1 MASDGGVFAFGDAG
15 FFGSTGG
22 TRLNQPVVGSAA
34 HVDTRP
40 FEAWIIDQVLPAGK
54 IHIYDGRKLSHL
66 PATTVAEVVDLSG
79 AAAAL
84 CVAQTG
90 TSPTRAHMLMF
101 NEAGTQ
107 AVIAYVGS
115 GHVLFLDA
123 ATRAPVQCLRAS
135 AGAGGA
141 RQAHAAVPAAG
152 DRYVVVANQNG
163 KLLERLST
171 DADGDGRPYENAA
184 DIAPEPGATLDLEN
198 CTTPSGAACQS
209 PSLRP
214 DNAPIC
220 PIIDS
225 TGRLAFVTLRGGG
238 MLVVDLTTT
247 PMAIVAEYD
256 AATVHPNGC
265 GGVERAG
272 RMYINSGG
280 GTPTNPTEFD
290 VYSFPLSGFPTSGFN
305 APNQPQPTVIV
316 SRDVGNHDSHGMALV
331 PTLAAGGQF
340 IWAADRFAN
349 TIDVIETPGDS
360 PLGTFAL
367 AGSASADPAP
377 DLFAMAPGGAFALVS
392 LRGLC
397 PQTAN
402 AAGVNNAV
410 GATPGIGVIV
420 VRGGGLSGEL
430 VGVAPITE
438 PAPAGF
444 DCPTRSDDAPG
455 SITNRAD
462 PHGIAIRMK

>member
-1 MASDGGVFAFGDAG
+1 
-15 FFGSTGG
+15 
-22 TRLNQPVVGSAA
+22 
-34 HVDTRP
+34 
-40 FEAWIIDQVLPAGK
+40 
-54 IHIYDGRKLSHL
+54 
-66 PATTVAEVVDLSG
+66 
-79 AAAAL
+79 
-84 CVAQTG
+84 
-90 TSPTRAHMLMF
+90 MLMF
-101 NEAGTQ
+101 NDAGTQ
-107 AVIAYVGS
+107 AIIAYVAS

-123 ATRAPVQCLRAS
+123 ATRAPVQCLRTS
-135 AGAGGA
+135 VGVGGA
-141 RQAHAAVPAAG
+141 RQAHAASPAAG
-152 DRYVVVANQNG
+152 DHYVVVANQNG
-163 KLLERLST
+163 KLLERLNT

-184 DIAPEPGATLDLEN
+184 DIAHEPGATLNLAS

-238 MLVVDLTTT
+238 MLVVNLTAT

-265 GGVERAG
+265 GGAEGAG

-280 GTPTNPTEFD
+280 GTPPNPTEFD
-290 VYSFPLSGFPTSGFN
+290 VYSFPLAGFPTSGSN
-305 APNQPQPTVIV
+305 PPNQPQPTVIV
-316 SRDVGNHDSHGMALV
+316 SRDVGDHDSHGMALV

-340 IWAADRFAN
+340 LWAADRFGN
-349 TIDVIETPGDS
+349 TIDVIETTGDT
-360 PLGTFAL
+360 PLGTFPL
-367 AGSASADPAP
+367 AGAVSADPAP

-392 LRGLC
+392 LRGPC

-444 DCPTRSDDAPG
+444 DCGSRNDDAPG

-462 PHGIAIRMK
+462 PHGIALRMK